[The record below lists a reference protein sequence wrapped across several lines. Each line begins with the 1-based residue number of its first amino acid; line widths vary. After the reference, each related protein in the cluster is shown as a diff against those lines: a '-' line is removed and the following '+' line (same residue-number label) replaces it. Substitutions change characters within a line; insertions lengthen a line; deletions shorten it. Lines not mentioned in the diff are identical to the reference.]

1 MNINHLLRVTKLF
14 SLYSSIFILGC
25 DFNSNEANSPEA
37 YGFSLEKLNEIDNYF
52 EKSVRENKI
61 PGAVALIR
69 KNNKIIHLIHFLEL
83 Q

>member
-25 DFNSNEANSPEA
+25 DFNSNEANTPEA
-37 YGFSLEKLNEIDNYF
+37 YGFSIEKLNEIDNYF

-61 PGAVALIR
+61 P
-69 KNNKIIHLIHFLEL
+69 
-83 Q
+83 